1 MWEVFHNSP
10 RTYWELGC
18 MLCVHVKAWS
28 GTVTPSEAVTRL
40 LSLPFLA
47 SFCWSVSHPF
57 GFPPSPPAPP
67 FVCPLWSHGDGSEWH
82 GLSWHSG
89 AAFWIIGLCGAK
101 TWRWEREWKDF
112 SFISPSFQ
120 NSNKAIIPF
129 RALFLCFPNSKQ
141 SVCFSD
147 SREATLRPIDS
158 QCFRRREKEYWICL
172 HYHFPIR
179 VLL

>member
-1 MWEVFHNSP
+1 MWEIFHKTP
-10 RTYWELGC
+10 RTYWEFSINQKSGR

-28 GTVTPSEAVTRL
+28 VTVTLVWL

-47 SFCWSVSHPF
+47 SLCRSVSHPF
-57 GFPPSPPAPP
+57 GLAPPRPPSVLSGVMATDPSSTAYPGIPEQL
-67 FVCPLWSHGDGSEWH
+67 FGS
-82 GLSWHSG
+82 SAS
-89 AAFWIIGLCGAK
+89 AV
-101 TWRWEREWKDF
+101 REWKDF

-120 NSNKAIIPF
+120 NSNKAIIPS
-129 RALFLCFPNSKQ
+129 RALFFCFPNSKH

-147 SREATLRPIDS
+147 SWEATLRPIDS
-158 QCFRRREKEYWICL
+158 QCIWRREREYWICL